1 MNRTI
6 LILASLVVFAVG
18 CGEDILNTTE
28 PIGPITYTPSN
39 QMEQGE
45 DECDFFNPGQ
55 PDGTFEIFIDG
66 SDASLTHIFEVDT
79 QDGTETIVRTS
90 TTSNYDPTDDSVTFT
105 TSRTNT
111 EFPPCEVEITET
123 YTVDLTNTEVS
134 LDQNNTLEATLDH
147 SETELSSDVCYPN
160 PDDPMDPTNLWFVP
174 LPCTSLVEFTL
185 TRDPQLE

>member
-6 LILASLVVFAVG
+6 LILASLIVFAVG
-18 CGEDILNTTE
+18 CGEDIFDTTE

-66 SDASLTHIFEVDT
+66 SDASLTHIFEVNT

-90 TTSNYDPTDDSVTFT
+90 TTSNYDPTDDTVIFT

-134 LDQNNTLEATLDH
+134 LDQNNTLEATLNH
-147 SETELSSDVCYPN
+147 TETELSTDVCYPN
-160 PDDPMDPTNLWFVP
+160 PNDPADQANLWFVP
-174 LPCTSLVEFTL
+174 LPCTSLVDFTL
-185 TRDPQLE
+185 TRDPQL